1 VALVPASDAQPPFQ
15 APAEKAT
22 DSWSGMPLRW
32 SGSAAGGYGTLPMPF
47 GSDRQD
53 ILSNEFD
60 DLLARLEESWREP
73 AFVWQQIVRELG
85 GEQ

>member
-1 VALVPASDAQPPFQ
+1 
-15 APAEKAT
+15 
-22 DSWSGMPLRW
+22 
-32 SGSAAGGYGTLPMPF
+32 MPF

-53 ILSNEFD
+53 ILSNELD